1 MSKFYYRVNP
11 ITLLSSLGV
20 PANLTQDIMLLLFAA
35 LASFIYGTLIGRWRL
50 MTVLINI
57 YVAFAVVTVIP
68 ADLIADYN
76 AKLLIF
82 FILLVG
88 LTLLNKR
95 FFDISFSGSGTNYML
110 RVFLM
115 SFLEIALVL
124 SIVFS
129 LVPKK
134 VALGYISANA
144 YAYLVAGW
152 APLVWMALPLVYMFF
167 MYRKMHR

>member
-1 MSKFYYRVNP
+1 MNP
-11 ITLLSSLGV
+11 ITILSNLGV

-57 YVAFAVVTVIP
+57 YAAFAVITVMP

-129 LVPKK
+129 SVPKK

-144 YAYLVAGW
+144 YSYLVVGW
-152 APLVWMALPLVYMFF
+152 APLVWMALPLIYMFF

>member
-1 MSKFYYRVNP
+1 MNP
-11 ITLLSSLGV
+11 ITILSSLGV
-20 PANLTQDIMLLLFAA
+20 PANLTQDIMLLLFVA

-50 MTVLINI
+50 MTALINI
-57 YVAFAVVTVIP
+57 YTAFAVVTVIP

-76 AKLLIF
+76 TKLLIF

-88 LTLLNKR
+88 LTLLSKR
-95 FFDISFSGSGTNYML
+95 FFDISFSGSGANYML
-110 RVFLM
+110 RVFAM

-129 LVPKK
+129 MLPKK
-134 VALGYISANA
+134 AALGYISADA
-144 YAYLVAGW
+144 YGYLVTGW
-152 APLVWMALPLVYMFF
+152 APLVWMVLPLVYMFF